1 MTQLTPLY
9 TATLTEL
16 DLFCMLTITV
26 MYLIARGAYKRV
38 GRKLSY
44 LLGVIVFLYSL
55 YLVGDAIWAIGEYTG
70 TLSVFWQYV
79 INGGYFLSLSVAPM
93 LWMYYV
99 FGELNC
105 KVKNNRIALSF
116 LFTPAAAMTVLALTA
131 RFNHLLFYIN
141 DLGKYVRGDW
151 FAAFSV
157 INLAYIVAA
166 GVVAAC
172 KAAHLNGEDKAKAA
186 IMVIYSVFV
195 TAGGIIQLFV
205 SFNVALIGFTIAML
219 YYFAFITSRAVVI
232 QHDALVEQENIA
244 KEANRAK
251 TEFLF
256 NMSHDIRT
264 PMNAILGF
272 ADIAA
277 RHINDKDRV
286 EDSLAKIKA
295 SGGHLLDLIND
306 VLEMSRIESG
316 RLDVMETPTDILDCC
331 EKMNPMLNALAIDK
345 SIDYEMT
352 INNVADRYVCADSV
366 HLNRVLVNLLSIA
379 FKFTED
385 GGSVRFY
392 VEQLSSCLDGKV
404 EFRFT
409 VSDTGIGMS
418 PEFLEHI
425 FEQFAR
431 EHTSTINKI
440 QGTGLGL
447 AIAKR
452 ITDALGGTIE
462 VESEVGKGS
471 KFTLTVPFVRLTEA
485 EIAENFQTEEEIA
498 LKENENAVA
507 FDGKRV
513 LLVEDNELNREIAVE
528 ILEDEGF
535 VVESAEDGEIAV
547 EKVQSNEKGYY
558 DFILM
563 DIQMPVM
570 DGYEATKN
578 IRAMNGKGEDIPI
591 IALSANAFD
600 SDKEK
605 SVKAGMNAHIAKP
618 INIKEL
624 FETIKQFC

>member
-9 TATLTEL
+9 TATLAEL

-44 LLGVIVFLYSL
+44 LLGAIVFLYSL

-70 TLSVFWQYV
+70 TLTPFWQYV

-93 LWMYYV
+93 LWLYYV
-99 FGELNC
+99 LGELNC
-105 KVKNNRIALSF
+105 KIKNNRIALSV
-116 LFTPAAAMTVLALTA
+116 LFVPAAAMVVLAVTA
-131 RFNHLLFYIN
+131 KYNHLLFYIN

-157 INLAYIVAA
+157 INLAYIVVSGIIAA
-166 GVVAAC
+166 VKVS
-172 KAAHLNGEDKAKAA
+172 HLAGEDKAQAS
-186 IMVIYSVFV
+186 IMVIYTLFV
-195 TAGGIIQLFV
+195 TAGGVIQLFV

-232 QHDALVEQENIA
+232 QHNALVEQENIA
-244 KEANRAK
+244 KQANRAK

-272 ADIAA
+272 TDIAA
-277 RHINDKDRV
+277 RHIDDTARV
-286 EDSLAKIKA
+286 EDSLVKIKS

-316 RLDVMETPTDILDCC
+316 RLDVMEAPTDILDCC

-345 SIDYEMT
+345 SIDYEMN
-352 INNVADRYVCADSV
+352 INITDRYVYADSV
-366 HLNRVLVNLLSIA
+366 HLNRVLVNLLTNA
-379 FKFTED
+379 FKYTKD
-385 GGSVRFY
+385 GGSVRFC
-392 VEQLSSCLDGKV
+392 VEQLSSNLDGKT
-404 EFRFT
+404 EFQFT

-418 PEFLEHI
+418 PEFIEHI

-431 EHTSTINKI
+431 EQTSTINKI

-452 ITDALGGTIE
+452 ITDALSGTIE

-471 KFTLTVPFVRLTEA
+471 KFTLTVPFIRLTEA
-485 EIAENFQTEEEIA
+485 EIAENFQTEEELA
-498 LKENENAVA
+498 VKETENAVA
-507 FDGKRV
+507 FEGKCV

-535 VVESAEDGEIAV
+535 KVESAEDGEIAV
-547 EKVQSNEKGYY
+547 QKVGNNEKGYY